1 MRRSSS
7 SARRRGSRAGTVERA
22 RPSYTGHVS
31 PPALTAADAPS
42 SASVRFEGLWLFSP
56 RADVSLLLLPALLT
70 LFAVWLAG
78 LTGEGVGGYSQ
89 ALGRWTA
96 QYIFFNTTHVI
107 LTFLLV
113 GTRRELLHTT
123 PSQARL
129 LVGGSAGVF
138 VLAFGLLGYAGA
150 RVPGLNLLLAA
161 GIHVLAAHHTLS
173 QVKGL
178 WALHGLRARAA
189 GVPSL
194 SEPERR
200 LQRLFVPLALGL
212 TMVRTLAV
220 PVTSAP
226 GDFPAVNVG
235 QAEGGALPY
244 AITWALLAV
253 WVVYGG
259 LLVAALRGPSG
270 VSGPRRLYLLG
281 HVAVVAVYL
290 VWPVWG
296 MVLAAGI
303 HGLEYFFLSGRMLEA
318 TPREPESRL
327 RGRWVWAAMGLAMLP
342 LLLVG
347 VAQSPFVPLVDTA
360 TGQAASSFLMRQQPL
375 WSLGLTATNAL
386 VLAHYFADAFL
397 YRFRIPKVREVTLG
411 RLGLS

>member
-1 MRRSSS
+1 M
-7 SARRRGSRAGTVERA
+7 
-22 RPSYTGHVS
+22 
-31 PPALTAADAPS
+31 
-42 SASVRFEGLWLFSP
+42 RFEGLWLFSP
-56 RADVSLLLLPALLT
+56 RVDVSLLLLPVLLT
-70 LFAVWLAG
+70 LFSVWLAG
-78 LTGEGVGGYSQ
+78 LTGEGANGYSQ
-89 ALGRWTA
+89 ALGRWA
-96 QYIFFNTTHVI
+96 SQYILFNTTHVI

-123 PSQARL
+123 PTQARL

-138 VLAFGLLGYAGA
+138 VLAFALLWYAA
-150 RVPGLNLLLAA
+150 EEAPGLNLMVAA

-194 SEPERR
+194 SELERR

-212 TMVRTLAV
+212 MMVRTLAV
-220 PVTSAP
+220 PATSAP
-226 GDFPAVNVG
+226 GDFPPVNVG

-244 AITWALLAV
+244 AVTWVLLAV
-253 WVVYGG
+253 WAVYGG
-259 LLVAALRGPSG
+259 LLVAALQGPSG

-281 HVAVVAVYL
+281 HVTVVAVYL

-296 MVLAAGI
+296 IMLAAGI
-303 HGLEYFFLSGRMLEA
+303 HGLEYFFLSGRMLAA

-327 RGRWVWAAMGLAMLP
+327 RGGRVWGLMGLALLP
-342 LLLVG
+342 LFLVG

-360 TGQAASSFLMRQQPL
+360 TGQAASNFLLRQQPL
-375 WSLGLTATNAL
+375 WTLGITATNAL
-386 VLAHYFADAFL
+386 VIAHYFADAFL

-411 RLGLS
+411 RMGLS